1 MKKYEAYK
9 DSGIEWIGMIPEGWS
24 TSKVKYEVNMVLGKM
39 LQSVEP
45 TPNNGEYTLEY
56 YLKSRNIGMLEVYNQ
71 EDQLDK
77 MWFNSQE
84 KDLYELKAGDLV
96 MNEGGDIGKVSMWR
110 PTDFK
115 CYIQN
120 SVHKLT
126 PGENLVPEYL
136 QYLMAFTAFK
146 GYFSAIVSAISIA
159 HLTKE
164 KLADTPLI
172 LPPLPEQ
179 QAIADYLDYKVGQID
194 TSVADINSQI
204 EDLKAYRQAVISEAV
219 TKGLNP
225 DVPMK
230 DSGIEWIGMIP
241 EGWECTKLAW
251 LYSNMGSGTTPDSSN
266 YSYYSENG
274 TNWLQTGD
282 LNDGVITFTSK
293 HVTDLALQEKGLK
306 IYPVGSVVIAMYGA
320 TIGKVGLLS
329 IETTTNQACCVLPP
343 TEIMNNKYVFYLMQ
357 SSKQILISKS
367 VGGGQPNISQAIIK
381 EHRVPTPPLAEQQAI
396 AEHLDKK
403 TSKIDTAIKSL
414 ENQRDDLNAL
424 RQTVISEAV
433 TGKIDL
439 RDWKKNK

>member
-9 DSGIEWIGMIPEGWS
+9 DSGIAWIGMIPEGWETLKMKS
-24 TSKVKYEVNMVLGKM
+24 VFSVIAGATPDSSETTFWDGDIVWVTPADFKSKDHYISEGKRFISQKGYESCATTIVPAGSIVVSKRAPIG
-39 LQSVEP
+39 SVVIARKDLCTNQGCLSFVP
-45 TPNNGEYTLEY
+45 TPKANSNFYYYALSVFTEALEMYGTGTTFKEISAFDFSNFRIPYPTL
-56 YLKSRNIGMLEVYNQ
+56 
-71 EDQLDK
+71 
-77 MWFNSQE
+77 
-84 KDLYELKAGDLV
+84 A
-96 MNEGGDIGKVSMWR
+96 
-110 PTDFK
+110 
-115 CYIQN
+115 
-120 SVHKLT
+120 
-126 PGENLVPEYL
+126 
-136 QYLMAFTAFK
+136 
-146 GYFSAIVSAISIA
+146 
-159 HLTKE
+159 
-164 KLADTPLI
+164 
-172 LPPLPEQ
+172 EQ

-194 TSVADINSQI
+194 TSVADINTQI

-225 DVPMK
+225 DAPMK

-282 LNDGVITFTSK
+282 LNDGVITSTSK

-381 EHRVPTPPLAEQQAI
+381 EHRVPTPPLAEQQTI
-396 AEHLDKK
+396 ADYLDEK

-433 TGKIDL
+433 TGKVDL
-439 RDWKKNK
+439 RDWKK

>member
-9 DSGIEWIGMIPEGWS
+9 DSGIEWIGMIPEGWNIVPLKYYLS
-24 TSKVKYEVNMVLGKM
+24 LKGRIGWKGLKSDEFEEKSYAYLVTGQDFTSDVVDWSKCYQINRERYDEDPFIQLENGDLLVTKDGTIGKIAKVKN
-39 LQSVEP
+39 
-45 TPNNGEYTLEY
+45 
-56 YLKSRNIGMLEVYNQ
+56 
-71 EDQLDK
+71 LDK
-77 MWFNSQE
+77 PACLNSGIFVVKQTKGVFEQNYLYWVLVSNQLTEFVGFNSTGSTIQH
-84 KDLYELKAGDLV
+84 LY
-96 MNEGGDIGKVSMWR
+96 
-110 PTDFK
+110 
-115 CYIQN
+115 QN
-120 SVHKLT
+120 VFENMPLT
-126 PGENLVPEYL
+126 VP
-136 QYLMAFTAFK
+136 
-146 GYFSAIVSAISIA
+146 S
-159 HLTKE
+159 
-164 KLADTPLI
+164 
-172 LPPLPEQ
+172 LPEQ

-194 TSVADINSQI
+194 TSVADINTQI

-225 DVPMK
+225 DASMK

-381 EHRVPTPPLAEQQAI
+381 EHRVPTPTLAEQQAI
-396 AEHLDKK
+396 ADYLDEK

-439 RDWKKNK
+439 RDWKNK

>member
-9 DSGIEWIGMIPEGWS
+9 DSGIAWIGMIPEGWETLKMKNVFS
-24 TSKVKYEVNMVLGKM
+24 VIAGATPDSSETTFWDGDIVWVTPADFKSKDHYISEGKRFISQKGYESCATTIVPVGSIVVSKRAPIG
-39 LQSVEP
+39 SVVIARKDLCTNQGCLSFVP
-45 TPNNGEYTLEY
+45 TPKANSNFYYYALSVFTEALEMYGTGTTFKEISAFDFSNFRIPYPTL
-56 YLKSRNIGMLEVYNQ
+56 
-71 EDQLDK
+71 
-77 MWFNSQE
+77 
-84 KDLYELKAGDLV
+84 A
-96 MNEGGDIGKVSMWR
+96 
-110 PTDFK
+110 
-115 CYIQN
+115 
-120 SVHKLT
+120 
-126 PGENLVPEYL
+126 
-136 QYLMAFTAFK
+136 
-146 GYFSAIVSAISIA
+146 
-159 HLTKE
+159 
-164 KLADTPLI
+164 
-172 LPPLPEQ
+172 EQ

-194 TSVADINSQI
+194 TSVADINTQI

-225 DVPMK
+225 NAPMK

-282 LNDGVITFTSK
+282 LNDGVITSTSK

-396 AEHLDKK
+396 ADYLDEK

-439 RDWKKNK
+439 RDWKNK

>member
-1 MKKYEAYK
+1 
-9 DSGIEWIGMIPEGWS
+9 
-24 TSKVKYEVNMVLGKM
+24 
-39 LQSVEP
+39 
-45 TPNNGEYTLEY
+45 
-56 YLKSRNIGMLEVYNQ
+56 
-71 EDQLDK
+71 
-77 MWFNSQE
+77 
-84 KDLYELKAGDLV
+84 
-96 MNEGGDIGKVSMWR
+96 
-110 PTDFK
+110 
-115 CYIQN
+115 
-120 SVHKLT
+120 
-126 PGENLVPEYL
+126 
-136 QYLMAFTAFK
+136 MAFTAFK

>member
-1 MKKYEAYK
+1 MKKYEAYKDSGIAWIGMIPEGWETLKMKSVFSVIAGATPDSSETTFWDGDIVWVTPADFKSKDHYISEGKRFISQKGYESCATTIVPAGSIVVSKRAPIGSVVIARKDLCTNQGCLSFVPTPKANSNFYYYALSVFTEALEMYGTGTTFKEISAFDFSNFRIPYPTLAEQQAIADYLDYKVGQIDTSVAEINTQIEDLKAYRQAVISEAVTKGLNPNAPMK

-179 QAIADYLDYKVGQID
+179 QAIADYLD
-194 TSVADINSQI
+194 
-204 EDLKAYRQAVISEAV
+204 E
-219 TKGLNP
+219 
-225 DVPMK
+225 
-230 DSGIEWIGMIP
+230 
-241 EGWECTKLAW
+241 
-251 LYSNMGSGTTPDSSN
+251 
-266 YSYYSENG
+266 
-274 TNWLQTGD
+274 
-282 LNDGVITFTSK
+282 
-293 HVTDLALQEKGLK
+293 
-306 IYPVGSVVIAMYGA
+306 
-320 TIGKVGLLS
+320 
-329 IETTTNQACCVLPP
+329 
-343 TEIMNNKYVFYLMQ
+343 
-357 SSKQILISKS
+357 
-367 VGGGQPNISQAIIK
+367 
-381 EHRVPTPPLAEQQAI
+381 
-396 AEHLDKK
+396 K

-439 RDWKKNK
+439 RDWKK

>member
-9 DSGIEWIGMIPEGWS
+9 DSGIEWIGMIPEGWECLRMKHFAELVTTPS
-24 TSKVKYEVNMVLGKM
+24 TSDNKIGLENIESSTGRFIPTDSEFEGNGISFMPDDIVYGKLRPYLQKVWKADMEGNAVGDFFVLRCNSK
-39 LQSVEP
+39 SYP
-45 TPNNGEYTLEY
+45 T
-56 YLKSRNIGMLEVYNQ
+56 YLKYLLLSPNFTSVANGSTYGA
-71 EDQLDK
+71 K
-77 MWFNSQE
+77 MPRVSSEFMMNFSWF
-84 KDLYELKAGDLV
+84 
-96 MNEGGDIGKVSMWR
+96 
-110 PTDFK
+110 
-115 CYIQN
+115 
-120 SVHKLT
+120 
-126 PGENLVPEYL
+126 
-136 QYLMAFTAFK
+136 
-146 GYFSAIVSAISIA
+146 
-159 HLTKE
+159 
-164 KLADTPLI
+164 
-172 LPPLPEQ
+172 LPSYSEQ

-194 TSVADINSQI
+194 TSVADINTQI

-225 DVPMK
+225 DAPMK

-282 LNDGVITFTSK
+282 LNDGVITSTSK